1 MTKYGELFQTR
12 SFLRDQREEAELQT
26 RTYDRWILKR
36 LGYRDYTQTHYC
48 VDINTILLPQNNETR
63 FRNNGE
69 HLIEYWPGKPRTV
82 SDLRELDCWSLE
94 DCLLKIHPDLEIFSF
109 SPSRPYLRILPLDLL
124 DPDPRNKNW
133 IRR

>member
-48 VDINTILLPQNNETR
+48 VDITTILLPQDNHSR

-69 HLIEYWPGKPRTV
+69 HLIESINGERDGTA
-82 SDLRELDCWSLE
+82 LLELDFWNLE
-94 DCLLKIHPDLEIFSF
+94 DCLLKIHPDLELFSF

-133 IRR
+133 YRR